1 MLENNNSKGF
11 FVAVDGPNGVGKS
24 TLIETIK
31 TKMESK
37 GYAVYMTKEPT
48 TTELGDFIRKFA
60 EDHSG
65 IGLACLV
72 AADRYEHITNEIIPE
87 LNKGKLVITDRY
99 VLSSLILQ
107 VMDGVSDTVVFD
119 LNSNILKPDLQ
130 LAVFADEEILQKRL
144 AERNVLTRFENG
156 NQSNS
161 ELIYMKKGIV
171 ELDKR
176 NVNVLCINNNDNLEI
191 NAEEVVSCIVK
202 KWNYD
207 CNIKTNYN

>member
-1 MLENNNSKGF
+1 
-11 FVAVDGPNGVGKS
+11 
-24 TLIETIK
+24 
-31 TKMESK
+31 
-37 GYAVYMTKEPT
+37 
-48 TTELGDFIRKFA
+48 
-60 EDHSG
+60 
-65 IGLACLV
+65 
-72 AADRYEHITNEIIPE
+72 
-87 LNKGKLVITDRY
+87 Y

>member
-65 IGLACLV
+65 ISLACLV

-87 LNKGKLVITDRY
+87 LNKGKLVIADRY

-107 VMDGVSDTVVFD
+107 VMDGVSDTFVLD
-119 LNSNILKPDLQ
+119 LNSNIVKPDLQ
-130 LAVFADEEILQKRL
+130 LAVFADEEILHKRL

-171 ELDKR
+171 ELEKR
-176 NVNVLCINNNDNLEI
+176 NVNVLCINNNDNLET
-191 NAEEVVSCIVK
+191 NAEEVVSCIVNN
-202 KWNYD
+202 WDYLPL
-207 CNIKTNYN
+207 